1 MSRVELISVV
11 APIFNEEHNLHELHR
26 RLTTVLSGLDADYEI
41 ILVDDGSKDK
51 SFEVIEEL
59 ASTDSRLR
67 YIRFS
72 RNFGHQNAIFAGMR
86 GASGSII
93 IIMDGDLQDPPEL
106 IPELIAQYHEGY
118 KVVNARR
125 RSRKGETWFKK
136 ASARLFYRLLR
147 RITSVD
153 IPLDTG
159 DFRLISREVL
169 QHLLALPETNRFL
182 RGQIAWLG
190 FKQHFVYYDRD
201 ERLHGSTKFSVIKM
215 ARFALDGITSFSN
228 LPLQIASLLG
238 LLFSM
243 VAFFIILYALYSKFI
258 LQEAITGW
266 TSIIISTMFI
276 GGVQLLS
283 IGVIGEYISRIAN
296 DVRRRPDYVIEQSN
310 LSEKQE

>member
-1 MSRVELISVV
+1 MSLAVKISVV
-11 APIFNEEHNLHELHR
+11 APVFNEERNLHELYK
-26 RLTTVLSGLDADYEI
+26 RLSQTLKGLDCAYEI
-41 ILVDDGSKDK
+41 ILVDDGSRDNTFHIIQELSEKDQQVR
-51 SFEVIEEL
+51 FI
-59 ASTDSRLR
+59 RL
-67 YIRFS
+67 S

-86 GASGSII
+86 GASGSLVVV
-93 IIMDGDLQDPPEL
+93 MDGDLQDPPEL
-106 IPELIAQYHEGY
+106 IPELYSKYLEGY

-136 ASARLFYRLLR
+136 FSAQMFYRIMR
-147 RITSVD
+147 KITAVD

-169 QHLLALPETNRFL
+169 EHLLALPETNRFL

-190 FKQHFVYYDRD
+190 FRQAFVYYDRD
-201 ERLHGSTKFSVIKM
+201 ERLHGSSKFSLMKM

-238 LLFSM
+238 VIFSL
-243 VAFFIILYALYSKFI
+243 VAFLIILYALYSKFI

-296 DVRRRPDYVIEQSN
+296 DVRRRPDYIIEESN
-310 LSEKQE
+310 LPTEEK